1 MLNMRILDL
10 KLGLTLYST
19 GIEMGTQQFC
29 LKWKGHQSNLLSVF
43 EQLLTNEALV
53 DVTLACEGHSLKAHK
68 LVLSASSPF
77 FQSLFV
83 NNPCQHPIVIM
94 KDIKYTELKAVVDF
108 IYHGEVNISENQ
120 LSSLLKTAE
129 ALKVK
134 GLADVSVNSEQ
145 PSSASEIVTV
155 EEQVKDCMQFSKP
168 HQEAQKQVSTP
179 VNRRKKVRPQRRP
192 TTSAVDSELCLPL
205 KVKNLMPSSSS
216 IFVYPNIIQQ
226 LQNSPEGMNV
236 EVTHSALNDGNFDIE
251 PPEYAE
257 QLKSSDL
264 KSQAHT
270 VVSTP
275 SLSSSLS
282 LKFPIQSSS
291 EHHTQSS
298 SPFLRQPVASTG
310 ESSETFN
317 TEEYSKVISE
327 ECADVKPVHLQARP
341 DCSTASSS
349 VDEDSIGSQTVMPFI
364 DTSGVHAVAGTS
376 YQTESGTKEYSDE
389 NQELDKKSSKCA
401 NLRDPETNSPEVL
414 KKKFVKKEST
424 PSVNIQE
431 TEQHGRDVLYN
442 YYFSTEGF
450 LKKGKGGRQ
459 PLLSPS
465 QENTI
470 IRYVQEHSDATL
482 KDLQRLIME
491 DRVTFHGVKHISLST
506 LCRMLKKR
514 GLT

>member
-264 KSQAHT
+264 KSQ
-270 VVSTP
+270 
-275 SLSSSLS
+275 
-282 LKFPIQSSS
+282 SSS

>member
-1 MLNMRILDL
+1 MPGLPWFRLMRTVTGI
-10 KLGLTLYST
+10 

-94 KDIKYTELKAVVDF
+94 KDMKYAELKAVVDF

-120 LSSLLKTAE
+120 LSPLLKTAE

-134 GLADVSVNSEQ
+134 GLADVSVNGEQ
-145 PSSASEIVTV
+145 PSSASEISAV
-155 EEQVKDCMQFSKP
+155 EEQQVKDSVQFSKP

-192 TTSAVDSELCLPL
+192 ATNAVDSESHLPL
-205 KVKNLMPSSSS
+205 KVKNLIPSSSS
-216 IFVYPNIIQQ
+216 TFVYPNIIQQ
-226 LQNSPEGMNV
+226 LQSSPEATSV
-236 EVTHSALNDGNFDIE
+236 EETHSALNDGNFDIE

-264 KSQAHT
+264 ESQAHT

-275 SLSSSLS
+275 SLSSSS
-282 LKFPIQSSS
+282 SSKFHPQSSS

-298 SPFLRQPVASTG
+298 GPFLKQSVTNTG
-310 ESSETFN
+310 ESSEAFN

-327 ECADVKPVHLQARP
+327 ECTDVKPVHLQSRP

-349 VDEDSIGSQTVMPFI
+349 VDEDSIGSQSVMPFI

-376 YQTESGTKEYSDE
+376 YQAESGTKEYSDE
-389 NQELDKKSSKCA
+389 NQELEKSSKFP

-424 PSVNIQE
+424 PSVNIQK

-470 IRYVQEHSDATL
+470 IRFLWWVVSGNPDPSRWTSKEPVA
-482 KDLQRLIME
+482 KC
-491 DRVTFHGVKHISLST
+491 LSV
-506 LCRMLKKR
+506 
-514 GLT
+514 